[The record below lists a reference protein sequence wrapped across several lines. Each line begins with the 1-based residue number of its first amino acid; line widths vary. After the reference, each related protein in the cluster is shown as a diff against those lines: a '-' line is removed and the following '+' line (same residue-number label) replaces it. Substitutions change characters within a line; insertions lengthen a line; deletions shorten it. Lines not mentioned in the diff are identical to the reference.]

1 MKFYNSIIILLFC
14 LIGLN
19 LVESSPCSSDS
30 DCNDNGKCNTTST
43 ICTCNTGINNIY
55 FIYYLKFK

>member
-14 LIGLN
+14 LIALN

-30 DCNDNGKCNTTST
+30 DCNGNGKCNTTST
-43 ICTCNTGINNIY
+43 ICTCNTGI
-55 FIYYLKFK
+55 